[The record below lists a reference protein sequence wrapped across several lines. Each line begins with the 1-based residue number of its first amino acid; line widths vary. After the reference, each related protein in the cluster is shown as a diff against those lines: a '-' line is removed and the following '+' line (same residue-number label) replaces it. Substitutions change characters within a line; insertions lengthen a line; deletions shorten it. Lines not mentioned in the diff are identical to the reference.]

1 MKTRLMEIVQ
11 QTKYLTS
18 DAVKQGIMCSYVQD
32 YAYIIHDADTREDG
46 TLKEPHWHIYLRL
59 KDSTDSKYIAQAF
72 GVPEQYINRVKGKW
86 VDALMYCTHEN
97 APEKYQ
103 YSEDDVVSNFDF
115 HAVKEKEKAKKSK
128 DARLDEIIDGID
140 TGQIREYNYTQFIT
154 MKESVRY
161 ERYIKSAFKYRLDR
175 LKGLN
180 RDMECVFISGE
191 SGAGK
196 TTYAKKIAEDK
207 NYSVYVSSG
216 SNDVLD
222 GYSGEDCII
231 LDDLR
236 PSCMG
241 LSDLLKMLDNNTA
254 STVKSR
260 YKNKVLECQMII
272 ITSVLSLDKFFSNVF
287 ENETEPI
294 VQLKRRC
301 QTYIVMHTDTMD
313 VYCYNFTKRDY
324 EFITSYENPISFVSQ
339 ERTRQQTEE
348 YIQRVLGSAVTGL
361 KKVSDRPGDFM
372 SLSDDSELP
381 FK

>member
-18 DAVKQGIMCSYVQD
+18 DAVKQGITCSYVQD

-103 YSEDDVVSNFDF
+103 YSEDDVTSNFDF

-140 TGQIREYNYTQFIT
+140 TGQIREYNYTEFIT

-175 LKGLN
+175 LKGLD
-180 RDMECVFISGE
+180 RKMECVFISGE

-260 YKNKVLECQMII
+260 YKNKVLECRMII
-272 ITSVLSLDKFFSNVF
+272 ITSVLSLDRFFSNVF

-324 EFITSYENPISFVSQ
+324 ELIASYENPISFVAQ
-339 ERTRQQTEE
+339 ERTRKQTEE

-361 KKVSDRPGDFM
+361 KKVADRPGDFM
-372 SLSDDSELP
+372 PLSDDEELP

>member
-18 DAVKQGIMCSYVQD
+18 DAVKQGITCSYVQD

-72 GVPEQYINRVKGKW
+72 DVPEQYINRVKGKW

-180 RDMECVFISGE
+180 RNMECVFISGE

-260 YKNKVLECQMII
+260 YKNKVLECRMII

-324 EFITSYENPISFVSQ
+324 ELISTYENPISFVSQ
-339 ERTRQQTEE
+339 ERTRKQTEE

-361 KKVSDRPGDFM
+361 KKVADRPGDFM
-372 SLSDDSELP
+372 PLSDNEELP

>member
-11 QTKYLTS
+11 QTKYLSS
-18 DAVKQGIMCSYVQD
+18 DAVKQGIACSYVQD
-32 YAYIIHDADTREDG
+32 YAYIVHDADTKEDG

-59 KDSTDSKYIAQAF
+59 KDSTDSKYIAQVF

-86 VDALMYCTHEN
+86 ADALMYCIHEN
-97 APEKYQ
+97 APEKFQ
-103 YSEDDVVSNFDF
+103 YSEEDVISNFDF
-115 HAVKEKEKAKKSK
+115 HAVKEKEKAKKVK
-128 DARLDEIIDGID
+128 DARLLEIIDGID
-140 TGQIREYNYTQFIT
+140 TGQIREYNYFEHIS
-154 MKESVRY
+154 MADA
-161 ERYIKSAFKYRLDR
+161 IKYDRQIKAAFKYRTDR
-175 LKGLN
+175 LRGLN
-180 RDMECVFISGE
+180 RKMDCIFITGE
-191 SGAGK
+191 AGTGK
-196 TTYAKKIAEDK
+196 TTYAKMLADDK
-207 NYSVYVSSG
+207 NLSVFVSSG

-260 YKNKVLECQMII
+260 YKNKVLECRMII

-301 QTYIVMHTDTMD
+301 QTYIVMHTDTMN
-313 VYCYNFTKRDY
+313 VYCYNFTIRDY
-324 EFITSYENPISFVSQ
+324 ELIATYENPISFVSQ

-361 KKVSDRPGDFM
+361 KKVADRPGDFM
-372 SLSDDSELP
+372 PLSDDSELP

>member
-18 DAVKQGIMCSYVQD
+18 DAVKQGITCSYVQD
-32 YAYIIHDADTREDG
+32 YAYIVHDADTKEDG

-86 VDALMYCTHEN
+86 ADALMYCIHEN
-97 APEKYQ
+97 APDKYQ

-175 LKGLN
+175 LKGLD
-180 RDMECVFISGE
+180 RQMECVFISGE

-196 TTYAKKIAEDK
+196 TTYAKQIAENK
-207 NYSVYVSSG
+207 NFSVYVSSG

-260 YKNKVLECQMII
+260 YKNKVLECRMII

-324 EFITSYENPISFVSQ
+324 ELISTYENPITFVAQ
-339 ERTRQQTEE
+339 ERSRKQTEE

-361 KKVSDRPGDFM
+361 KKVADRPGDFM
-372 SLSDDSELP
+372 PLSDDEELP

>member
-18 DAVKQGIMCSYVQD
+18 DAVKQGITCSYVQD
-32 YAYIIHDADTREDG
+32 YAYIVHDADTKEDG

-72 GVPEQYINRVKGKW
+72 NVPEQYINRVKGKW

-97 APEKYQ
+97 ALEKYQ

-260 YKNKVLECQMII
+260 YKNKVLECRMII

-301 QTYIVMHTDTMD
+301 QTYIVMHRDTMD
-313 VYCYNFTKRDY
+313 VYCSNFTKRDY
-324 EFITSYENPISFVSQ
+324 ELIATYENPISFVSQ

-361 KKVSDRPGDFM
+361 KKVADRPGDFM
-372 SLSDDSELP
+372 PLSDDSKLP